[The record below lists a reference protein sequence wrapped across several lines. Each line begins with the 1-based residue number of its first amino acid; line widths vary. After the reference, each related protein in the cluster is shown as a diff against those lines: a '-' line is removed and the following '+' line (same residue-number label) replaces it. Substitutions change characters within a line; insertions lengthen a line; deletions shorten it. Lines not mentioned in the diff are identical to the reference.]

1 MSTKRLMTMILKK
14 YGPKPLRKYHSAEV
28 KARVM
33 ADCARGVPQGV
44 AGRRHGVSP
53 KTVQTWVR
61 RARLAAMAE
70 QQSASSGGDAPQGTT

>member
-1 MSTKRLMTMILKK
+1 MTMILKK

-44 AGRRHGVSP
+44 AGRRQGVSP

-70 QQSASSGGDAPQGTT
+70 QQSASSGGDAPQGAT